1 MTYPLLA
8 DSLNLD
14 SWSLG
19 DFKITTKSK
28 QRYAPIQASGK
39 PATFK
44 LSSEP
49 LLCPWGIS
57 KFQDADSGRIALDLI
72 LEDQTL
78 IEALEHIDEWTKDQ
92 GNTLKIKGMYKPLIT
107 ENEKFGK
114 KIKIKVQLDVAK
126 FWTPEKTP
134 FEILPE
140 LRDSKLDC
148 VVQFAKIWTGVDQ
161 WGVTVELKHALCY
174 ESTFAACPF

>member
-44 LSSEP
+44 LSSEA
-49 LLCPWGIS
+49 LLCPWGIG
-57 KFQDADSGRIALDLI
+57 KFQDVDSGRIALDLI
-72 LEDQTL
+72 LEDQAL

-92 GNTLKIKGMYKPLIT
+92 GNTLKIKGTYKPLIT
-107 ENEKFGK
+107 DNEKFGK
-114 KIKIKVQLDVAK
+114 KLKSQSTNRCCKILDSRKNPIRNSAR
-126 FWTPEKTP
+126 T
-134 FEILPE
+134 
-140 LRDSKLDC
+140 
-148 VVQFAKIWTGVDQ
+148 
-161 WGVTVELKHALCY
+161 
-174 ESTFAACPF
+174 